1 MSTTVTTK
9 RWPRGTGQ
17 WSRTRILIV
26 ATDPVVRDQLVAAWS
41 TDHEVV
47 VARSP
52 LEVIRRVES
61 DGPMISTVVL
71 ADCVGSVA
79 RKELAEFVRTT
90 YPFVRVVLHD
100 AEHTS
105 QSYAAMATL

>member
-1 MSTTVTTK
+1 MSMTVTTK

-26 ATDPVVRDQLVAAWS
+26 ATNPGVRDQLVAAWS
-41 TDHEVV
+41 ADHDVV
-47 VARSP
+47 VAQSP

-61 DGPMISTVVL
+61 DGPMISTVVI

-79 RKELAEFVRTT
+79 RKELAEFITSS
-90 YPFVRVVLHD
+90 YPFVRVLLHD
-100 AEHTS
+100 AEPAARPD
-105 QSYAAMATL
+105 YATATL